1 MVACAVTN
9 MDDME
14 EQLKV
19 LQLQLEQSM
28 AQTTEAQQDKAAA
41 ESEWQAQK
49 AHLEEELARSHQSG
63 NWEPAAAAPQRIYVQ
78 RERRMPKLGG
88 RPQKPEDPDVDD
100 WTADMENHLQASPL
114 SDREGLDFVMDHLT
128 GPAGQ
133 EVRFREPRTAVEA
146 LQIVRSVFGDVDTMG
161 AAQEAFYTRIQ
172 QPGETLLDYSLA
184 LVKLFSKLS
193 KRQPSLS
200 PLRNETLKG
209 RFASGVRDI
218 SLQREMRRLELD
230 DSRMSFWEF
239 RDRAISWIGRE
250 LPKKMATHDAMS
262 TTIGR
267 EPDNATILKKLDAQQ
282 HQLQRMQEVLTK
294 QQQQLEGVRSSRSW
308 ESRRSSKRG
317 YNAEGKRVCYVCGA
331 MDHISPNCPKK
342 GSTGKPGN

>member
-1 MVACAVTN
+1 
-9 MDDME
+9 MDDLE
-14 EQLKV
+14 EQLEV
-19 LQLQLEQSM
+19 LRLQLEQSM
-28 AQTTEAQQDKAAA
+28 AQTTEAQQEKAAA

-49 AHLEEELARSHQSG
+49 LHLEQELARSHQLD
-63 NWEPAAAAPQRIYVQ
+63 PAAAAPQRIYVQ

-100 WTADMENHLQASPL
+100 WTSDMENHLQASPL

-133 EVRFREPRTAVEA
+133 EVRFREPRTAMEA
-146 LQIVRSVFGDVDTMG
+146 LQIVRHVFGDVDTMG

-184 LVKLFSKLS
+184 LVKLFSKHS

-200 PLRNETLKG
+200 PLRNDTLKG
-209 RFASGVRDI
+209 RFASGVRDV
-218 SLQREMRRLELD
+218 SLQREMRRLEFD
-230 DSRMSFWEF
+230 DSTMSFWEF
-239 RDRAISWIGRE
+239 RDRAVSWIGKE
-250 LPKKMATHDAMS
+250 VPKKMATHDTMS
-262 TTIGR
+262 TTVGR
-267 EPDNATILKKLDAQQ
+267 DPENATILKKLDAQQ
-282 HQLQRMQEVLTK
+282 HQLQHMQEMLTK

-308 ESRRSSKRG
+308 ESRRSLKRG

-331 MDHISPNCPKK
+331 VDHISPNCPKK
-342 GSTGKPGN
+342 VSAGKPGN